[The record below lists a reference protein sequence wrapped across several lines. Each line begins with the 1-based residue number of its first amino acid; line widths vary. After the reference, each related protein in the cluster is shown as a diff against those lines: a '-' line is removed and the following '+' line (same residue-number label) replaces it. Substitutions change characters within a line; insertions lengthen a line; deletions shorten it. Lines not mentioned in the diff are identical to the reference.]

1 MGFDASGSH
10 TMTTGKGFPGF
21 PEGKLELTPIPT
33 LFFYDLLPEIDH
45 LGELKLTLYAF
56 WALSQREGSYR
67 YLSHKEL
74 QQDQLL
80 IAGMTSPGVPA
91 EEALDEALE
100 RAVARGT
107 LIAVSGDFPGGA
119 DQLFFLNS
127 EKGRAAVAAIEAG
140 EWLPAEDHPIALVRQ
155 RPNIY
160 TLYEQNIGPLTPIIA
175 ERLRS
180 AEGEYPGHWIE
191 EAIQIS
197 VENNVRKWRYIEAIL
212 EDWRRRGKDEQEDRG
227 DTEKARRRYI
237 EGQFAD
243 FWDA

>member
-1 MGFDASGSH
+1 
-10 TMTTGKGFPGF
+10 MTAGKGFPGF
-21 PEGKLELTPIPT
+21 PEGKLELTPVPT
-33 LFFYDLLPEIDH
+33 LFFYDLLPQIDH
-45 LGELKLTLYAF
+45 LGELKLTIYAF
-56 WALSQREGSYR
+56 WALSQREGAFR
-67 YLSHKEL
+67 YLSRNEL
-74 QQDQLL
+74 MDDQLL
-80 IAGMTSPGVPA
+80 MEGFASPGIPA

-107 LIAVSGDFPGGA
+107 LIRVSGNFSGGS

-127 EKGRAAVAAIEAG
+127 EKGRSAVSAIEAG
-140 EWLPAEDHPIALVRQ
+140 DWLPADDHPIALVRQ
-155 RPNIY
+155 RLNIF

-175 ERLRS
+175 ERLRG
-180 AEGEYPGHWIE
+180 AENEYPAHWIE
-191 EAIQIS
+191 EAIRIS

-212 EDWRRRGKDEQEDRG
+212 EDWRRRGKDEREDRG

>member
-1 MGFDASGSH
+1 MSIGRGFS
-10 TMTTGKGFPGF
+10 GFPD
-21 PEGKLELTPIPT
+21 GKLDLIPVPSL
-33 LFFYDLLPEIDH
+33 LFFDLLPQIDH

-56 WALSQREGSYR
+56 WVLSQREGVYR
-67 YLSHKEL
+67 YLSHNEL
-74 QQDQLL
+74 KQDQLL
-80 IAGMTSPGVPA
+80 LQGLVSPGVPA
-91 EEALDEALE
+91 EEALNEALE

-107 LIAVSGDFPGGA
+107 LIQVSGNFSGGP
-119 DQLFFLNS
+119 DQIFFLNS
-127 EKGRAAVAAIEAG
+127 AKGRAAIAAIEAG
-140 EWLPAEDHPIALVRQ
+140 EWQPAEDHPIALVPQ

-160 TLYEQNIGPLTPIIA
+160 TLYEQNIGPLTPILA

-180 AEGEYPGHWIE
+180 AEVEYPPHWIE
-191 EAIQIS
+191 EAIRIS

-212 EDWRRRGKDEQEDRG
+212 EDWRRRGKDEREDRG

>member
-1 MGFDASGSH
+1 MTPGIGFS
-10 TMTTGKGFPGF
+10 GF
-21 PEGKLELTPIPT
+21 PEGKLELIPIPL
-33 LFFYDLLPEIDH
+33 LFFYELLPQIDH

-56 WALSQREGSYR
+56 WALSQREGAYR
-67 YLSHKEL
+67 YLSRNEL
-74 QQDQLL
+74 TQDQVL
-80 IAGMTSPGVPA
+80 IQGLAAPGLSG

-107 LIAVSGDFPGGA
+107 FIHVSGKFPTGP
-119 DQLFFLNS
+119 DQLYFLNS
-127 EKGRAAVAAIEAG
+127 ERGRATITAIEAG
-140 EWLPAEDHPIALVRQ
+140 EWQPADDHPIALVPQ

-175 ERLRS
+175 ERLRG
-180 AEGEYPGHWIE
+180 AENDYPSHWIE

-212 EDWRRRGKDEQEDRG
+212 EDWRQRGKDEREDRG

-243 FWDA
+243 FWDS

>member
-1 MGFDASGSH
+1 MTAS
-10 TMTTGKGFPGF
+10 KGFAGF
-21 PEGKLELTPIPT
+21 PEGKLELTPVPT
-33 LFFYDLLPEIDH
+33 LFFYDLLIQIDH
-45 LGELKLTLYAF
+45 LGELKLTIYAF
-56 WALSQREGSYR
+56 WALSQREGAFR
-67 YLSHKEL
+67 YLSRNEL
-74 QQDQLL
+74 MEDQLL
-80 IAGMTSPGVPA
+80 MGGFESPGIPA

-107 LIAVSGDFPGGA
+107 LIMVSGNFSEGS
-119 DQLFFLNS
+119 DQLYFLNS
-127 EKGRAAVAAIEAG
+127 EKGRTAVTAIESG
-140 EWLPAEDHPIALVRQ
+140 NWLPADDHPIALVRQ
-155 RPNIY
+155 RPNIF

-175 ERLRS
+175 ERLRG
-180 AEGEYPGHWIE
+180 AEKEYPAHWIE

-212 EDWRRRGKDEQEDRG
+212 EDWRRRGKDEREDRG